1 MRSPEDWLTHWG
13 IKDTDK
19 IGMSLLSSTLK
30 VMVENVQ
37 EEAYRIAAKD
47 IIMNVAQVGEVLRL
61 ERFPGF
67 PKEKPHEE

>member
-1 MRSPEDWLTHWG
+1 MKTTSEWLTNWG
-13 IKDTDK
+13 MNPDDSTKLRI
-19 IGMSLLSSTLK
+19 LSSTLK

-47 IIMNVAQVGEVLRL
+47 IMMNLAQVGEVLRL

-67 PKEKPHEE
+67 PK